1 MNKEVKEI
9 LNEIGYHQ
17 HIHEHLTLNPKELD
31 ILKDHI
37 TSLEQ
42 KLETEHKAFMG
53 TVQELTETATRID
66 KALKCIDENAWF
78 CYKDNEE
85 VIDRV
90 AAEEL
95 INILKGSDK

>member
-1 MNKEVKEI
+1 MKKLIYSQEDLDLILSLKTEEKDEENKNLKE
-9 LNEIGYHQ
+9 
-17 HIHEHLTLNPKELD
+17 
-31 ILKDHI
+31 
-37 TSLEQ
+37 

-66 KALKCIDENAWF
+66 KALKYIEKNAWF

-90 AAEEL
+90 ATEEL
-95 INILKGSDK
+95 KDILKGSDK